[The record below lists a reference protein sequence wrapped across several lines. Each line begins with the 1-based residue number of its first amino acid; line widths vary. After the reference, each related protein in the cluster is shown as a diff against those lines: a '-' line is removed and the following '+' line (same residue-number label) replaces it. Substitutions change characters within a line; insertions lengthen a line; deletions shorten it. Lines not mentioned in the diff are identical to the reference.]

1 MSTSKAQRPKKKQND
16 EHLVHNK
23 SNIVSNMSV
32 RLHIVSLIIQFQYF
46 TFHVWTY
53 SCRDCRLSPP
63 ESASMS
69 RSRFLGEGVERKERH
84 MEETPGEVG
93 VGRMWKGGCKSNDV
107 GLRMFSLGK

>member
-23 SNIVSNMSV
+23 SNIESNMSV
-32 RLHIVSLIIQFQYF
+32 GLHIVSLIIQFQYF

-69 RSRFLGEGVERKERH
+69 RSRFLGEGVGKE
-84 MEETPGEVG
+84 GEAYGGNTRGGVG
-93 VGRMWKGGCKSNDV
+93 VGRMWKGGCKDES
-107 GLRMFSLGK
+107 LQMFSLGK

>member
-1 MSTSKAQRPKKKQND
+1 MSTSKAQRPKKKQNA

-23 SNIVSNMSV
+23 SNIESNMSV
-32 RLHIVSLIIQFQYF
+32 GLHIVSLIIQFQYF

-69 RSRFLGEGVERKERH
+69 RSRFLGEGVGKE
-84 MEETPGEVG
+84 GEAYGGNTRGGVG
-93 VGRMWKGGCKSNDV
+93 VGRMWKGGCKDES
-107 GLRMFSLGK
+107 LRMFSLGK

>member
-23 SNIVSNMSV
+23 SNIESNMSV
-32 RLHIVSLIIQFQYF
+32 GLHIVSLIIQFQYF

-69 RSRFLGEGVERKERH
+69 RSRFLGEGVGKE
-84 MEETPGEVG
+84 GEAYGGNTRGGVG
-93 VGRMWKGGCKSNDV
+93 VGKMWKGGCKDES
-107 GLRMFSLGK
+107 LRMFSLGK